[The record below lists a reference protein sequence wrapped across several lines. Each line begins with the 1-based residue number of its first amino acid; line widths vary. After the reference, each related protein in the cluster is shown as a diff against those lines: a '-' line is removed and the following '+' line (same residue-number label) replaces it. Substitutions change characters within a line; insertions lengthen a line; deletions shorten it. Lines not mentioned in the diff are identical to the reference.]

1 MEIQAVIISYQSA
14 AALPACLRALHA
26 AGIPAL
32 VVDNASTDDSA
43 RVAEAAGARVVVNE
57 KNLGF
62 GAAANVGVR
71 AVEGAQWCLI
81 LNPDA
86 ALSEDAG
93 EALSQA
99 AREFPEAAIIAP
111 KLVEPDG
118 RVHLPPK
125 YYLDAP
131 FISYEGWGQEAPIP
145 PALRP
150 ALRGDAQIVSRF
162 GHRAT
167 SHRLMTPP
175 EGAACVAMVSGACM
189 LVRRDWFLDAGGF
202 DEHIFL
208 FYEDDDVCRRVRDA
222 GLAVVYTPHAVV
234 HHGRGKSSTPSAK
247 TARLMRYHQA
257 WSKCYV
263 AWKYGLPS
271 PAPSILF
278 WQGMKCTLA
287 LLLFSRKKWHRH
299 AGSFMGAWDY
309 LRGKRQ

>member
-71 AVEGAQWCLI
+71 AAERAQWCLI

-86 ALSEDAG
+86 AVSEGAG

-125 YYLDAP
+125 SYLDATFKANSV
-131 FISYEGWGQEAPIP
+131 FITPEAEC
-145 PALRP
+145 A
-150 ALRGDAQIVSRF
+150 
-162 GHRAT
+162 
-167 SHRLMTPP
+167 
-175 EGAACVAMVSGACM
+175 VAMVSGACM

-208 FYEDDDVCRRVRDA
+208 FYEDDDVCRRARDA

-263 AWKYGLPS
+263 ARKYGLPS
-271 PAPSILF
+271 PAWSILF